1 MAHVRHDEGRGLR
14 LESVVGCGRAGEKRR
29 KEMRRARCPSAVA
42 AINRSDRAVAR
53 PCVDTVSHR
62 AIRFFFLPPDV
73 SCGIDPKT
81 NGTRR
86 VGVARGH
93 EENREKV
100 REGMREREGE
110 RKRWEERESGR
121 ETIFALCESVSDLR
135 NGYRIGR
142 KRK

>member
-14 LESVVGCGRAGEKRR
+14 LESVAGCGRAGEKRR

-62 AIRFFFLPPDV
+62 AIRFFFLSPDV

-100 REGMREREGE
+100 RERMRERGRGNDRRSE
-110 RKRWEERESGR
+110 RAEERQYSR
-121 ETIFALCESVSDLR
+121 YVRALATCAMAIESVENESR
-135 NGYRIGR
+135 
-142 KRK
+142 

>member
-14 LESVVGCGRAGEKRR
+14 LESVVGCGRASEKRR

-62 AIRFFFLPPDV
+62 AIRFFFLPRCQLRHR
-73 SCGIDPKT
+73 SQNERHETSGC
-81 NGTRR
+81 R
-86 VGVARGH
+86 ARGH

-100 REGMREREGE
+100 RERMRERERG
-110 RKRWEERESGR
+110 KRWEERESGR